1 MRDGYRVI
9 DADGHVLE
17 PPDLWERQIDPEFR
31 HQAPR
36 GFGVMS
42 VDVLGHRMP
51 DVPGGLSDEAPDYQ
65 SGPNA
70 RYGFAARRGFDAP
83 SQLEAMDIE
92 GIDLAVLYPS
102 RGLYAASVD
111 GLPPRLAGAIC
122 RAYNRW
128 LAEFCRHAPDRL
140 LGAGMVTL
148 HDPDVAVKEAVHAVE
163 QCGMRAI
170 FIRPNPVNGRTID
183 HPDFAAF
190 YAEVERMGVA
200 LATHEG
206 AGVHLAQ
213 FGRGRYDTL
222 FKLHVMSHAV
232 ENMGACLDLIV
243 GGVLERH
250 PGLRVAFL
258 ESGAGWA
265 PFWLERMDAH
275 WQGYFGPRDAPT
287 LRMKP
292 SDYFRRQCWI
302 STEVDERFTSQ
313 VVAAFGDGR
322 VTLGSDY
329 PHGDGKF
336 PRAIEEFLKVETLT
350 EAQKRKVLWDNPVR
364 LYGLEREAARLGA
377 APAEAAVR

>member
-1 MRDGYRVI
+1 MQQGYRVV

-17 PPDLWERQIDPEFR
+17 PPDLWERHIDPEFR

-42 VDVLGHRMP
+42 VEVLGHQMP
-51 DVPGGLSDEAPDYQ
+51 DIPGGVPQGSPDY
-65 SGPNA
+65 SAGPNA
-70 RYGFAARRGFDAP
+70 RYGPAAARDFDP
-83 SQLEAMDIE
+83 VSQLEAMDVE

-111 GLPPRLAGAIC
+111 GMPPRLSGAIC

-128 LAEFCRHAPDRL
+128 LAEFCAHAPGRL

-148 HDPDVAVKEAVHAVE
+148 HDPDVAIAEAVFAVE
-163 QCGMRAI
+163 QLGMRAV

-183 HPDFAAF
+183 HADFDGL
-190 YAEVERMGVA
+190 YSEIERLGVP

-206 AGVHLAQ
+206 AGVKLEQ
-213 FGRGRYDTL
+213 FGHGRYDKL
-222 FKLHVMSHAV
+222 FKLHVMCHAV

-250 PGLRVAFL
+250 PRLRVAFL

-265 PFWLERMDAH
+265 PWWLERMDEH
-275 WQGYFGPRDAPT
+275 FEGYFGPRDAPY
-287 LRMKP
+287 LRMEP
-292 SDYFRRQCWI
+292 SAYFRRQCYI
-302 STEVDERFTSQ
+302 STEVDERYT
-313 VVAAFGDGR
+313 VHVIEAFGEGG

-329 PHGDGKF
+329 PHADGKY
-336 PRAIEEFLKVETLT
+336 PHAIEEFLAVQELSA
-350 EAQKRKVLWDNPVR
+350 EQKRKILWDNPVR

-377 APAEAAVR
+377 AVA

>member
-1 MRDGYRVI
+1 MHQGYRVI

-17 PPDLWERQIDPEFR
+17 PPDLWERHIDPAFR

-42 VDVLGHRMP
+42 VEVLGHRMP
-51 DVPGGLSDEAPDYQ
+51 DIPGGVPGESADY
-65 SGPNA
+65 SAGPNA
-70 RYGFAARRGFDAP
+70 RYGPAAGRNFDAV
-83 SQLEAMDIE
+83 SQIEAMDVE

-111 GLPPRLAGAIC
+111 GMPPRLSGAIC

-128 LAEFCRHAPDRL
+128 LAEFCRQAPDRL

-148 HDPDVAVKEAVHAVE
+148 HDPEVAVEEAVYAVE

-170 FIRPNPVNGRTID
+170 FIRPNPVNRRTID
-183 HPDFAAF
+183 HPDFDPL
-190 YAEVERMGVA
+190 YTELERLGVP

-213 FGRGRYDTL
+213 FGHDRYDKL
-222 FKLHVMSHAV
+222 FKLHVMCHAV
-232 ENMGACLDLIV
+232 ENMGACMDLIV

-250 PGLRVAFL
+250 PTLRVVFL

-265 PFWLERMDAH
+265 PWWLERMDEH
-275 WQGYFGPRDAPT
+275 WEGYFGPRDAPY

-292 SDYFRRQCWI
+292 SAYFRRQCYI
-302 STEVDERFTSQ
+302 STEVDERYT
-313 VVAAFGDGR
+313 VHVIEAFGEGC
-322 VTLGSDY
+322 VALGSDY
-329 PHGDGKF
+329 PHADGKF
-336 PRAIEEFLKVETLT
+336 PHAIEEFLKVERLSDV
-350 EAQKRKVLWDNPVR
+350 QKRKILWDNPVR

-377 APAEAAVR
+377 APGEVSAG

>member
-1 MRDGYRVI
+1 MHDGYRVI

-17 PPDLWERQIDPEFR
+17 PPDLWERHIDPAFR

-42 VDVLGHRMP
+42 VEVLGRRMP
-51 DVPGGLSDEAPDYQ
+51 DVPGGITDEAPDY
-65 SGPNA
+65 SAGPNA
-70 RYGFAARRGFDAP
+70 RYGFAARRGFDP
-83 SQLEAMDIE
+83 VSQIEAMDIE

-111 GLPPRLAGAIC
+111 GMPPKLSGAIC

-148 HDPDVAVKEAVHAVE
+148 HDPGVAVEEAVYAVE

-183 HPDFAAF
+183 HRDFDPL
-190 YAEVERMGVA
+190 YAELERLGVP

-213 FGRGRYDTL
+213 FGRDRYDTL
-222 FKLHVMSHAV
+222 FKLHVMCHAV

-250 PGLRVAFL
+250 PKLRVAFL

-265 PFWLERMDAH
+265 PWWLERMDEH
-275 WQGYFGPRDAPT
+275 WEGYFGTRDAPY

-292 SDYFRRQCWI
+292 SAYFRRQCYI
-302 STEVDERFTSQ
+302 STEVDERFTAH
-313 VVAAFGDGR
+313 VIEAFGDGC

-336 PRAIEEFLKVETLT
+336 PHAIEEFLKVETLS
-350 EAQKRKVLWDNPVR
+350 APQKRKILWDNPLR
-364 LYGLEREAARLGA
+364 LYGIELEAAHLCGA
-377 APAEAAVR
+377 PGAVAGR

>member
-1 MRDGYRVI
+1 MRQGYRVI

-17 PPDLWERQIDPEFR
+17 PPDLWERHIDPEFR

-36 GFGVMS
+36 GFGVLS
-42 VDVLGHRMP
+42 VEVLGRRMP
-51 DVPGGLSDEAPDYQ
+51 DIPGGVPEGSPDY
-65 SGPNA
+65 STGPNA
-70 RYGFAARRGFDAP
+70 RYGAAAKRDFDAV
-83 SQLEAMDIE
+83 SQIEAMDVE

-111 GLPPRLAGAIC
+111 GMPPRLAGAIC

-128 LAEFCRHAPDRL
+128 LANFCRHAPERL

-148 HDPDVAVKEAVHAVE
+148 HDPGIAVEEAVYAVE

-183 HPDFAAF
+183 HPTFDPL
-190 YAEVERMGVA
+190 YGELERLGVP

-213 FGRGRYDTL
+213 FGRGRYDKL
-222 FKLHVMSHAV
+222 FKLHVMCHAV
-232 ENMGACLDLIV
+232 ENMGACMDLIV

-250 PGLRVAFL
+250 PNLRVVFL

-265 PFWLERMDAH
+265 PWWLERMDEH
-275 WQGYFGPRDAPT
+275 WEGYFGPRDAPE
-287 LRMKP
+287 LVMKP
-292 SDYFRRQCWI
+292 SAYFRRQCYI
-302 STEVDERFTSQ
+302 STEVDERGTTH
-313 VVAAFGDGR
+313 VLETLGEGC

-329 PHGDGKF
+329 PHGDGKY
-336 PRAIEEFLKVETLT
+336 PHAIEEFLKLDMFSAV
-350 EAQKRKVLWDNPVR
+350 QKRKILWDNPAR
-364 LYGLEREAARLGA
+364 LYGLEREADGHRGG
-377 APAEAAVR
+377 